1 MQEGGRIGYNM
12 TVNMNCSQLG
22 GNTHGRPKIIRRKHP
37 CLSGQPDSGRKKHI
51 HHGKVSPGCL
61 CFFSLCWC
69 KTCNK
74 GIKKALVGAGYA
86 VCSVNSMLGSINSL
100 LSFLGWINCKVK
112 NLRIQQQTYCVE
124 EKEVLILHRRR
135 IFQNMAAKITLCTL
149 LVLKLAERAGFA
161 RSKLSIPDECS

>member
-1 MQEGGRIGYNM
+1 MAGQ
-12 TVNMNCSQLG
+12 
-22 GNTHGRPKIIRRKHP
+22 K
-37 CLSGQPDSGRKKHI
+37 LSEESILAFRDNLILEEKSTYTTEKYLRD
-51 HHGKVSPGCL
+51 VCA
-61 CFFSLCWC
+61 FFRFAGAKPVTKELVMDY
-69 KTCNK
+69 
-74 GIKKALVGAGYA
+74 KKALVGAGYA

-135 IFQNMAAKITLCTL
+135 IFQNMAAEITLCTL

>member
-1 MQEGGRIGYNM
+1 MDY
-12 TVNMNCSQLG
+12 
-22 GNTHGRPKIIRRKHP
+22 
-37 CLSGQPDSGRKKHI
+37 
-51 HHGKVSPGCL
+51 
-61 CFFSLCWC
+61 
-69 KTCNK
+69 
-74 GIKKALVGAGYA
+74 KKALVGAGYA

-135 IFQNMAAKITLCTL
+135 IFQNMAAEITLCTL

>member
-1 MQEGGRIGYNM
+1 MAGQ
-12 TVNMNCSQLG
+12 
-22 GNTHGRPKIIRRKHP
+22 K
-37 CLSGQPDSGRKKHI
+37 LSEESILAFRDNLILEEKSIYTTEKYLRD
-51 HHGKVSPGCL
+51 VCA
-61 CFFSLCWC
+61 FFRFAGAKPVTKELVMDY
-69 KTCNK
+69 
-74 GIKKALVGAGYA
+74 KKALVGAGYA